1 MNVAQHGNILAML
14 LLQVLNQNKYIKHW
28 VVKSKSYF
36 FKNSRKFSLVCQ
48 LESLLNFCAREDVV

>member
-28 VVKSKSYF
+28 VVKSKLWF
-36 FKNSRKFSLVCQ
+36 FLGTVENSAWPVNLKVF
-48 LESLLNFCAREDVV
+48 